1 MKMRRTANR
10 LGVVVFLGL
19 LILAWQFA
27 STAGHASP
35 ILLPQPIKVVEQIQ
49 QLIGTGAALA
59 PFGITVFEVG
69 VAFLISTSCGL
80 FAGYAISRTRYSV
93 RVFEPLLT
101 TLFAIPMILLFPLYT
116 LFFGIGS
123 GSKIALGAT
132 ISFFPIVLNTIT
144 GFSSIEPV
152 YVTAARVMGAH
163 GWQLF
168 RRVLLPAAFPTVLA
182 GLRIGLTLCFLS
194 VLGGETIASFGG
206 LGHEIANA
214 AADMDPSTMYA
225 YIVIVIALAGVL
237 NVLLS
242 RGESIGAR
250 G

>member
-1 MKMRRTANR
+1 MTTMRAANR
-10 LGVVVFLGL
+10 LGVVVFLIL
-19 LILAWQFA
+19 LVFAWQLA
-27 STAGHASP
+27 ATVGHASA
-35 ILLPQPIKVVEQIQ
+35 ILLPLPASVALQIEQI
-49 QLIGTGAALA
+49 IASGDVLA
-59 PFGITVFEVG
+59 PFGITLFEVA
-69 VAFLISTSCGL
+69 VAFLIATSCGL
-80 FAGYAISRTRYSV
+80 FAGYAISRTRYTV

-101 TLFAIPMILLFPLYT
+101 TLFAVPAILLFPLYT

-132 ISFFPIVLNTIT
+132 ISFFPIVLSTIT
-144 GFSSIEPV
+144 AFSSIEPV
-152 YVTAARVMGAH
+152 YVTAARVMGAR

-206 LGHEIANA
+206 LGHKIANA
-214 AADMDPSTMYA
+214 AADMDPATMYA
-225 YIVIVIALAGVL
+225 YIVIVIALAAVL